1 MKLHAVL
8 AAALASPALAISIDR
23 IDAPPNLLRP
33 VDNATYSFPVLVQA
47 TVNAAEAANGG
58 SFDIY
63 YRDTIPFGIATDA
76 TIDGLTLRVPAG
88 LFQAGA
94 KLAATVTMRVGC
106 STITVGGET
115 FGPLTGGIGTTGNA
129 VSLAEFL
136 LPGLGAGGAPLFFG
150 TNRVECIQAGLPASN
165 GTVLEQMPLR
175 SIPSPGSPMPTLPPP
190 RSTVDFVAAVPEPA
204 TWLLWAAAGLLGLA
218 RAQCTAWR
226 GRR

>member
-8 AAALASPALAISIDR
+8 AAVLASPALAISIDR
-23 IDAPPNLLRP
+23 IEAPPDLLRP
-33 VDNATYSFPVLVQA
+33 IDNATYTFPVRVLA

-63 YRDTIPFGIATDA
+63 YRDTLPFGIATDA
-76 TIDGLTLRVPAG
+76 TFDGITLRVPAG
-88 LFQAGA
+88 LFQAGER
-94 KLAATVTMRVGC
+94 LAATITMQVGC
-106 STITVGGET
+106 STLTVGGET

-165 GTVLEQMPLR
+165 GMVLEQMPLR
-175 SIPSPGSPMPTLPPP
+175 SHPSSGLPPTLPPP

-204 TWLLWAAAGLLGLA
+204 TWLLWTAAGLLGLA
-218 RAQCTAWR
+218 RAYRSPWR
-226 GRR
+226 